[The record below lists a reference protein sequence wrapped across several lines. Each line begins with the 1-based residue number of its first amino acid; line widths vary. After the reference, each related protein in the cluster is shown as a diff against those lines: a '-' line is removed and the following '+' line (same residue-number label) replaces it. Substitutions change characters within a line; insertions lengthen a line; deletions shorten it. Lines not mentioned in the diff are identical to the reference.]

1 MGVYVPNF
9 RLNPFKSAKIE
20 PFLSLLISDTLLTLT
35 FQPMKSTVFFALLLL
50 VAGACRQKTDPTSER
65 VAITGID
72 STKKPGDDF
81 FIYANG
87 IWFDTI
93 RIPDSQTGV
102 GSYSFLNY
110 PQRLRLKGIL
120 DSVSTSKNADGSIGQ
135 KVGDFYASGMD
146 TLTIDKRGFEPI
158 QPLLTRIDAVS
169 DVTSLL
175 KLVTDEEKAGNGSLI
190 GFYVG
195 PDDKQSTVNIAQFY
209 QTGIGLP
216 ERDYYFKSDSGTI
229 KIQRAYQDY
238 LTSLFGL
245 TGLDA
250 ATARKNATISY
261 GIEKQLATA
270 HRTNIELRDV
280 KANYNKLAV
289 ASLSKK
295 HPVLNWTTLLQD
307 LGAKVDS
314 VNVGQPAYY
323 DKLNSMLKSVAVADW
338 KVYLKAHALTNYAN
352 LLSRPFVDASF
363 AYTKVLTGQAVKQTR
378 AEEMTRA
385 VDQSLGEALAELY
398 VKKYFPESAK
408 KRMAV
413 LVGNLKKA
421 FEARIDRLDWMSDS
435 TKAKAKDKLYAF
447 TEKIGY
453 PDKWRDYSQVVIKRG
468 AYFENCLSANK
479 NDYLYN
485 LNKLG
490 KPVDRNEWHTTPPTV
505 TAYNNPPLNEI
516 VFPAGILQPPYFDV
530 NADDALNYGGIGMVI
545 GHEITHSFDD
555 QGAQYDKAGNVTDW
569 WTKADYAKFKAKT
582 QQVIDQ
588 YNAFTV
594 LDSVH
599 IKGALTVGENT
610 ADIAGVAIA
619 YDAFKLTE
627 QGKDTSKLDG
637 FTPDQR
643 FFISIARIWRV
654 KTRDP
659 YMAMYVNTN
668 PHSPAK
674 WRVNGPLMNFTPF
687 YKAFNVQPGDK
698 MYKPEKDRIVVW

>member
-1 MGVYVPNF
+1 M
-9 RLNPFKSAKIE
+9 RSI
-20 PFLSLLISDTLLTLT
+20 
-35 FQPMKSTVFFALLLL
+35 VFFALVLCT
-50 VAGACRQKTDPTSER
+50 VGACRQKSESNPER
-65 VAITGID
+65 VVITGVD

-81 FIYANG
+81 FTYANG

-110 PQRLRLKGIL
+110 PQRLRLQGIL
-120 DSVSTSKNADGSIGQ
+120 DSVAASKNVDGSIGQ

-146 TLTIDKRGFEPI
+146 TNTINKRGYDPI
-158 QPLLTRIDAVS
+158 KPILTRIDAVN
-169 DVTSLL
+169 DVSSLL
-175 KLVTDEEKAGNGSLI
+175 KLVIEEQKAGNGSLI

-216 ERDYYFKSDSGTI
+216 ERDYYFKSDSATV

-238 LTSLFGL
+238 LSSLFQL
-245 TGLDA
+245 TGADA

-261 GIEKQLATA
+261 GIEKQLATS
-270 HRTNIELRDV
+270 HRTNVELRDV

-295 HPVLNWTTLLQD
+295 HPVLNWTSLLQD

-314 VNVGQPAYY
+314 VNIGQPAYY
-323 DKLNSMLKSVAVADW
+323 DKLNALLKSVPLAEW
-338 KVYLKAHALTNYAN
+338 KVYLKAHALTNYAS

-363 AYTKVLTGQAVKQTR
+363 AYTKILTGQAVKQTR

-413 LVGNLKKA
+413 LVDNLKKA

-453 PDKWRDYSQVVIKRG
+453 PDKWRDYSQVAVKRD
-468 AYFENCLSANK
+468 AYFENQLSASK

-569 WTKADYAKFKAKT
+569 WTKADYAKFKVKT

-588 YNAFTV
+588 YNTFTV

-627 QGKDTSKLDG
+627 QGKDTARLDG

-654 KTRDP
+654 KTRDQ

-698 MYKPEKDRIVVW
+698 MYKPEKDRIEVW